1 METTERTKLGKI
13 LESDSAGPIR
23 EAQADPVASREFLCF
38 LLGEENYGVEAFQV
52 NEIIPNQ
59 AINPVPCTPDWIL
72 GAIYFRGQILP
83 IIDLKVLLG
92 LPGSETSPQSRI
104 LIVQSQDI
112 SAGIKA
118 DQVYELTQIPVDKIQ
133 PPLTV
138 LEKIKSDYLMGEVLL
153 NNRLIILLN
162 LDKVIEGAR
171 IQRRKTS

>member
-1 METTERTKLGKI
+1 METAERTKLGKI
-13 LESDSAGPIR
+13 LDSDSAGPIR
-23 EAQADPVASREFLCF
+23 ETQAEPVVTREFLCF
-38 LLGEENYGVEAFQV
+38 LLGEENYGIEAFQV

-59 AINPVPCTPDWIL
+59 AINPVPCTPNWVL

-83 IIDLKVLLG
+83 IIDLKILLG
-92 LPGSETSPQSRI
+92 LPGSQPSPHSRI

-118 DQVYELTQIPVDKIQ
+118 DQVYELTQIPADKIQ
-133 PPLTV
+133 APLTV

-153 NNRLIILLN
+153 DKRLIILLN

-171 IQRRKTS
+171 IQRRKTT

>member
-1 METTERTKLGKI
+1 METTKRTKLGKI
-13 LESDSAGPIR
+13 LDSDSGGTIR
-23 EAQADPVASREFLCF
+23 EVQAAPAPMREFLCF

-83 IIDLKVLLG
+83 IVDLKNLLG
-92 LPGSETSPQSRI
+92 LPGSQSSPQSRI

-118 DQVYELTQIPVDKIQ
+118 DQVYELTQIPADKIQ
-133 PPLTV
+133 APLTV
-138 LEKIKSDYLMGEVLL
+138 LEKIKSDYLLGEVLL
-153 NNRLIILLN
+153 NDRLIILLN
-162 LDKVIEGAR
+162 LDKIIEGAR